1 MMVPTALI
9 SGGLAPVVGKIIDKV
24 NPKFITATGLVLM
37 ALALGWNSVLM
48 QPDTPILM
56 FLLPSAVLG
65 FANAGIWAPLSTTAT
80 RNLPPRQAGAG
91 SGVYNTTRQI
101 GAVLG
106 SAAIAVLIQSR
117 LAAELPS
124 GPGGGA
130 GEGMAF
136 SGSLPEVL
144 HSGFSTAMGQSILL
158 PAAVVLVGAAV
169 ALFFAKPQPV
179 QGWGGSGAGPS
190 AKVDA
195 GLDSAG

>member
-1 MMVPTALI
+1 VAL
-9 SGGLAPVVGKIIDKV
+9 AW
-24 NPKFITATGLVLM
+24 NAVLM
-37 ALALGWNSVLM
+37 R
-48 QPDTPILM
+48 PDTPILM

-91 SGVYNTTRQI
+91 SGVYNTTRQF

-106 SAAIAVLIQSR
+106 SAAVAVLIQSR

-124 GPGGGA
+124 RGPGGAA
-130 GEGMAF
+130 GEGMAL
-136 SGSLPEVL
+136 SGSLPEAL
-144 HSGFSTAMGQSILL
+144 HAGFSTAMGQSILL
-158 PAAVVLVGAAV
+158 PAAVVLVGAVV

-179 QGWGGSGAGPS
+179 QGWGGSGSGPS